1 MEKILQLKVWSMIKL
16 LLFFALGAAIIGPAF
31 FNVNIGPV
39 SLSLFRMTLY
49 GLWVIFVLLLLKN
62 DGEISITNLKVRP
75 FIWFFMIWFV
85 YAILSLLWADST
97 IDAIKHINH
106 LFVGFSLII
115 FVVFFFIEKGDYI
128 RFYYLWLFVLT
139 VLILVGLWNVLTGQQ
154 LSVSALAN
162 ATNEQ
167 RFIPTAV
174 FHNQNDFAT
183 YLALSLPFTLTLIRY
198 GRNQWVSLFG
208 MILSLLSLYLV
219 FLTYSRSNYLA
230 IAMGVAYWFFFF
242 MTRKEKLV
250 LIALAIAG
258 AFILY
263 FLFPDL
269 VHSVL
274 ETLKVQIDSLFV
286 HDHGE
291 ESVNVRTNLIKNS
304 LLFLYDHYGFGVGA
318 GNAEYHM
325 AHFGVYDTA
334 KIVNVHNWW
343 FELLV
348 NYGILIFSG
357 YVFFYIALIF
367 LLKKQYHKLMDQNE
381 KMIAE
386 SLLTG
391 LVIFFLASTSPSSII
406 AFGPQWLFFAF
417 AVGYLN
423 YLYLKDERNALA
435 E

>member
-1 MEKILQLKVWSMIKL
+1 MEKILQLKVWSISKI
-16 LLFFALGAAIIGPAF
+16 LLFFILGAAVLGPAF
-31 FNVNIGPV
+31 FNVNIGPI
-39 SLSLFRMTLY
+39 SLSLFRITLY
-49 GLWVIFVLLLLKN
+49 ALWVIFVLLLLKN
-62 DGEISITNLKVRP
+62 DGEISITNLKVRLLV
-75 FIWFFMIWFV
+75 WFLIFWFV
-85 YAILSLLWADST
+85 YSIISLLWADST
-97 IDAIKHINH
+97 IDAVKHINH

-115 FVVFFFIEKGDYI
+115 FVVFFFIEKRDYI
-128 RFYYLWLFVLT
+128 HFYRLWIFILT

-154 LSVSALAN
+154 LSVSTLAGL
-162 ATNEQ
+162 TNEQ
-167 RFIPTAV
+167 RFTPTAI

-198 GRNQWVSLFG
+198 GRNLLVSLFG
-208 MILSLLSLYLV
+208 IILSLLNLSLV

-230 IAMGVAYWFFFF
+230 IAMGVAFWFFFF
-242 MTRKEKLV
+242 MKRREKLFLIV
-250 LIALAIAG
+250 LTLSG
-258 AFILY
+258 TMVLY
-263 FLFPDL
+263 FLFPEPF
-269 VHSVL
+269 HSAL
-274 ETLKVQIDSLFV
+274 DTLKVQIDSLFV
-286 HDHGE
+286 HDQGK

-325 AHFGVYDTA
+325 AHFRVYDTA

-357 YVFFYIALIF
+357 YVLFYLSLII
-367 LLKKQYHKLMDQNE
+367 LLKKQYHTLTDRNE

-386 SLLTG
+386 SLIIG
-391 LVIFFLASTSPSSII
+391 LVIFFLASTSSSTII

-417 AVGYLN
+417 TVGYLN
-423 YLYLKDERNALA
+423 YLYLKQERNALA